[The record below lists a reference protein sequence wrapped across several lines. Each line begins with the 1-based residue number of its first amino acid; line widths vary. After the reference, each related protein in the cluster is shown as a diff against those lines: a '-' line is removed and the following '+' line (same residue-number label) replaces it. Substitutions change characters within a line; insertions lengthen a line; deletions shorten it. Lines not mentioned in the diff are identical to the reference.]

1 MATLFLSSSFLLPLS
16 SHKLWQWHPPR
27 KHLSFTICCASS
39 SSSNKSSSSSSSS
52 SRSSRKVKSNEEL
65 YNDLREF
72 LSTVGLSESH
82 VPSMKELSAHG
93 RDDLANI
100 VRRRGYKFIRQLLK
114 SSTKPGFNGFVAEK
128 SLAGQDEKVANEVE
142 DVSLSVEVSS
152 VRDCFP
158 SINTYPTVNSVDPD
172 YMRIESSANSLLQE
186 TESSNLNSQNKN
198 VNNSVENISLST
210 DVSFVKNPSK
220 GSCIKTD
227 LHSDIYSLPPTESLS
242 DPSFVGEVSP
252 NLNGHYE
259 KAGNVTETFS
269 SLADS
274 SILENH
280 SSSSN
285 INPSLILDEH
295 GYLSLQ
301 SSDMEEKVANFIQ
314 NGDLDIIE
322 DRAMI
327 LNGSALTSKQIASF
341 ATVNH
346 PLSEDHLGTGVGGAD
361 FDSSE
366 VEVIARRRENQL
378 EIDHLKFMLQ
388 QKEMELSRLKEQIE
402 KEKLAL
408 SVLQT
413 KAVTEINKAE
423 KLISDKDEELIAAEE
438 SLSGLEVV
446 EIQYSGDGEIVEV
459 AGSFNGWHHRIKM
472 DPLPSSSI
480 IEPIRS
486 RKSRLWSTVL
496 WLYPGTYEKQL
507 RFSKSLELLL
517 NYE

>member
-39 SSSNKSSSSSSSS
+39 SSSNKSASSSSSS

-100 VRRRGYKFIRQLLK
+100 VRRRGYKYIRQLLK

-128 SLAGQDEKVANEVE
+128 SLA
-142 DVSLSVEVSS
+142 
-152 VRDCFP
+152 
-158 SINTYPTVNSVDPD
+158 
-172 YMRIESSANSLLQE
+172 
-186 TESSNLNSQNKN
+186 
-198 VNNSVENISLST
+198 
-210 DVSFVKNPSK
+210 
-220 GSCIKTD
+220 
-227 LHSDIYSLPPTESLS
+227 ESLS

-285 INPSLILDEH
+285 INPSLNLDEH

-314 NGDLDIIE
+314 NGDLDIID

-346 PLSEDHLGTGVGGAD
+346 PLSEDHLGTGVEGAD

-378 EIDHLKFMLQ
+378 EIDHLKFMLH

-496 WLYPGTYEKQL
+496 WLYPGTYEIKFIVDGQWKVDPQRESVTKGGICNNIL
-507 RFSKSLELLL
+507 RVI
-517 NYE
+517 

>member
-39 SSSNKSSSSSSSS
+39 SSSNKSASSSSSS

-100 VRRRGYKFIRQLLK
+100 VRRRGYKYIRQLLK

-128 SLAGQDEKVANEVE
+128 SLAGQTNDEKVANEVE

-158 SINTYPTVNSVDPD
+158 
-172 YMRIESSANSLLQE
+172 
-186 TESSNLNSQNKN
+186 K
-198 VNNSVENISLST
+198 
-210 DVSFVKNPSK
+210 
-220 GSCIKTD
+220 
-227 LHSDIYSLPPTESLS
+227 SLS

-259 KAGNVTETFS
+259 KA
-269 SLADS
+269 
-274 SILENH
+274 
-280 SSSSN
+280 
-285 INPSLILDEH
+285 
-295 GYLSLQ
+295 
-301 SSDMEEKVANFIQ
+301 DMEEKVANFIQ
-314 NGDLDIIE
+314 NGDLDIID

-346 PLSEDHLGTGVGGAD
+346 PLSEDHLGTGVEGAD

-378 EIDHLKFMLQ
+378 EIDHLKFMLH

-496 WLYPGTYEKQL
+496 WLYPGTYEIKFIVDGQWKVDPQRESVTKGGICNNIL
-507 RFSKSLELLL
+507 RVI
-517 NYE
+517 

>member
-39 SSSNKSSSSSSSS
+39 SSSNKSSPSSSSS

-128 SLAGQDEKVANEVE
+128 SLA
-142 DVSLSVEVSS
+142 
-152 VRDCFP
+152 
-158 SINTYPTVNSVDPD
+158 
-172 YMRIESSANSLLQE
+172 
-186 TESSNLNSQNKN
+186 
-198 VNNSVENISLST
+198 
-210 DVSFVKNPSK
+210 
-220 GSCIKTD
+220 
-227 LHSDIYSLPPTESLS
+227 ESLS

-259 KAGNVTETFS
+259 KA
-269 SLADS
+269 
-274 SILENH
+274 
-280 SSSSN
+280 
-285 INPSLILDEH
+285 
-295 GYLSLQ
+295 
-301 SSDMEEKVANFIQ
+301 DMEEKVANFIQ

-366 VEVIARRRENQL
+366 VEARRSENQL
-378 EIDHLKFMLQ
+378 EIDHLKFMLH

-423 KLISDKDEELIAAEE
+423 KLILDKDEELIAAEE

-496 WLYPGTYEKQL
+496 WLYPGTYEIKFIVDGQWKVDPQRESVTKGGICNNIL
-507 RFSKSLELLL
+507 RVI
-517 NYE
+517 

>member
-39 SSSNKSSSSSSSS
+39 SSSNKSASSSSSS

-100 VRRRGYKFIRQLLK
+100 VRRRGYKYIRQLLK

-128 SLAGQDEKVANEVE
+128 SLAGQTNDEKVANEVE

-158 SINTYPTVNSVDPD
+158 
-172 YMRIESSANSLLQE
+172 
-186 TESSNLNSQNKN
+186 K
-198 VNNSVENISLST
+198 
-210 DVSFVKNPSK
+210 
-220 GSCIKTD
+220 
-227 LHSDIYSLPPTESLS
+227 SLS

-285 INPSLILDEH
+285 INPSLNLDEH

-314 NGDLDIIE
+314 NGDLDIID

-346 PLSEDHLGTGVGGAD
+346 PLSEDHLGTGVEGAD

-378 EIDHLKFMLQ
+378 EIDHLKFMLH

-496 WLYPGTYEKQL
+496 WLYPGTYEIKFIVDGQWKVDPQRESVTKGGICNNIL
-507 RFSKSLELLL
+507 RVI
-517 NYE
+517 

>member
-93 RDDLANI
+93 
-100 VRRRGYKFIRQLLK
+100 
-114 SSTKPGFNGFVAEK
+114 
-128 SLAGQDEKVANEVE
+128 
-142 DVSLSVEVSS
+142 
-152 VRDCFP
+152 
-158 SINTYPTVNSVDPD
+158 
-172 YMRIESSANSLLQE
+172 
-186 TESSNLNSQNKN
+186 
-198 VNNSVENISLST
+198 
-210 DVSFVKNPSK
+210 
-220 GSCIKTD
+220 
-227 LHSDIYSLPPTESLS
+227 SLPPTESLS

-259 KAGNVTETFS
+259 KA
-269 SLADS
+269 
-274 SILENH
+274 
-280 SSSSN
+280 
-285 INPSLILDEH
+285 
-295 GYLSLQ
+295 
-301 SSDMEEKVANFIQ
+301 DMEEKVANFIQ
-314 NGDLDIIE
+314 NGDLDIID

-346 PLSEDHLGTGVGGAD
+346 PLSEDHLGTGVEGAD

-366 VEVIARRRENQL
+366 ARRRENQL
-378 EIDHLKFMLQ
+378 EIDHLKFMLH

-486 RKSRLWSTVL
+486 RLWSTVL
-496 WLYPGTYEKQL
+496 WLYPGTYEIKFIVDGQWKVDPQRESVTKGGICNNIL
-507 RFSKSLELLL
+507 RVI
-517 NYE
+517 

>member
-158 SINTYPTVNSVDPD
+158 
-172 YMRIESSANSLLQE
+172 
-186 TESSNLNSQNKN
+186 K
-198 VNNSVENISLST
+198 
-210 DVSFVKNPSK
+210 
-220 GSCIKTD
+220 
-227 LHSDIYSLPPTESLS
+227 SLS

-259 KAGNVTETFS
+259 KA
-269 SLADS
+269 
-274 SILENH
+274 
-280 SSSSN
+280 
-285 INPSLILDEH
+285 
-295 GYLSLQ
+295 
-301 SSDMEEKVANFIQ
+301 DMEEKVANFIQ

-346 PLSEDHLGTGVGGAD
+346 PLSEDHLGTGVEGAD

-366 VEVIARRRENQL
+366 ARRRENQL
-378 EIDHLKFMLQ
+378 EIDHLKFMLH

-438 SLSGLEVV
+438 SLSGLEV
-446 EIQYSGDGEIVEV
+446 
-459 AGSFNGWHHRIKM
+459 
-472 DPLPSSSI
+472 
-480 IEPIRS
+480 
-486 RKSRLWSTVL
+486 
-496 WLYPGTYEKQL
+496 
-507 RFSKSLELLL
+507 
-517 NYE
+517 

>member
-39 SSSNKSSSSSSSS
+39 SSSNKSASSSSSS

-100 VRRRGYKFIRQLLK
+100 VRRRGYKYIRQLLK

-158 SINTYPTVNSVDPD
+158 
-172 YMRIESSANSLLQE
+172 
-186 TESSNLNSQNKN
+186 K
-198 VNNSVENISLST
+198 
-210 DVSFVKNPSK
+210 
-220 GSCIKTD
+220 
-227 LHSDIYSLPPTESLS
+227 SLS

-285 INPSLILDEH
+285 INPSLNLDEH

-314 NGDLDIIE
+314 NGDLDIID

-346 PLSEDHLGTGVGGAD
+346 PLSEDHLGTGVEGAD

-378 EIDHLKFMLQ
+378 EIDHLKFMLH

-496 WLYPGTYEKQL
+496 WLYPGTYEIKFIVDGQWKVDPQRESVTKGGICNNIL
-507 RFSKSLELLL
+507 RVI
-517 NYE
+517 

>member
-39 SSSNKSSSSSSSS
+39 SSSNKSSPSSSSS

-128 SLAGQDEKVANEVE
+128 SLA
-142 DVSLSVEVSS
+142 
-152 VRDCFP
+152 
-158 SINTYPTVNSVDPD
+158 
-172 YMRIESSANSLLQE
+172 
-186 TESSNLNSQNKN
+186 
-198 VNNSVENISLST
+198 
-210 DVSFVKNPSK
+210 
-220 GSCIKTD
+220 
-227 LHSDIYSLPPTESLS
+227 ESLS

-259 KAGNVTETFS
+259 KA
-269 SLADS
+269 
-274 SILENH
+274 
-280 SSSSN
+280 
-285 INPSLILDEH
+285 
-295 GYLSLQ
+295 
-301 SSDMEEKVANFIQ
+301 DMEEKVANFIQ

-366 VEVIARRRENQL
+366 VEVIARRSENQL
-378 EIDHLKFMLQ
+378 EIDHLKFMLH

-423 KLISDKDEELIAAEE
+423 KLILDKDEELIAAEE

-496 WLYPGTYEKQL
+496 WLYPGTYEIKFIVDGQWKVDPQRESVTKGGICNNIL
-507 RFSKSLELLL
+507 RVI
-517 NYE
+517 

>member
-1 MATLFLSSSFLLPLS
+1 MATLFLSSSFILPLS

-27 KHLSFTICCASS
+27 KHLSFTICASS
-39 SSSNKSSSSSSSS
+39 SSSKKSSSSSSSS

-152 VRDCFP
+152 
-158 SINTYPTVNSVDPD
+158 
-172 YMRIESSANSLLQE
+172 E

-198 VNNSVENISLST
+198 VDNSVENISLST

-220 GSCIKTD
+220 GSCINTD
-227 LHSDIYSLPPTESLS
+227 LHSDVYSLPPTESLS

-259 KAGNVTETFS
+259 KA
-269 SLADS
+269 
-274 SILENH
+274 
-280 SSSSN
+280 
-285 INPSLILDEH
+285 
-295 GYLSLQ
+295 
-301 SSDMEEKVANFIQ
+301 DMEEKVANFFQ

-366 VEVIARRRENQL
+366 ARRRENQL
-378 EIDHLKFMLQ
+378 EIDHLKFMLH

-459 AGSFNGWHHRIKM
+459 AGSFNGWHHWIKM

-496 WLYPGTYEKQL
+496 WLYPGTYEIKFIVDGQWKVDPQRESVTKGGICNNIL
-507 RFSKSLELLL
+507 RVI
-517 NYE
+517 

>member
-100 VRRRGYKFIRQLLK
+100 VRRRGYKYIRQLLK

-152 VRDCFP
+152 
-158 SINTYPTVNSVDPD
+158 
-172 YMRIESSANSLLQE
+172 E
-186 TESSNLNSQNKN
+186 TESSNLNCQNKN
-198 VNNSVENISLST
+198 VDNSVENISLST

-220 GSCIKTD
+220 GSCINTD
-227 LHSDIYSLPPTESLS
+227 LHSDVYSLPPTESLS

-285 INPSLILDEH
+285 INPSLNLDEH

-314 NGDLDIIE
+314 NGDLDIID

-346 PLSEDHLGTGVGGAD
+346 PLSEDHLGTGVEGAD

-378 EIDHLKFMLQ
+378 EIDHLKFMLH

-496 WLYPGTYEKQL
+496 WLYPGTYEIKFIVDGQWKVDPQRESVTKGGICNNIL
-507 RFSKSLELLL
+507 RVI
-517 NYE
+517 

>member
-128 SLAGQDEKVANEVE
+128 SLA
-142 DVSLSVEVSS
+142 
-152 VRDCFP
+152 
-158 SINTYPTVNSVDPD
+158 
-172 YMRIESSANSLLQE
+172 
-186 TESSNLNSQNKN
+186 
-198 VNNSVENISLST
+198 
-210 DVSFVKNPSK
+210 
-220 GSCIKTD
+220 
-227 LHSDIYSLPPTESLS
+227 ESLS

-259 KAGNVTETFS
+259 KA
-269 SLADS
+269 
-274 SILENH
+274 
-280 SSSSN
+280 
-285 INPSLILDEH
+285 
-295 GYLSLQ
+295 
-301 SSDMEEKVANFIQ
+301 DMEEKVANFIQ

-346 PLSEDHLGTGVGGAD
+346 PLSEDHLGTGVEGAD

-366 VEVIARRRENQL
+366 ARRRENQL
-378 EIDHLKFMLQ
+378 EIDHLKFMLH

-438 SLSGLEVV
+438 SLSGLEV
-446 EIQYSGDGEIVEV
+446 
-459 AGSFNGWHHRIKM
+459 
-472 DPLPSSSI
+472 
-480 IEPIRS
+480 
-486 RKSRLWSTVL
+486 
-496 WLYPGTYEKQL
+496 
-507 RFSKSLELLL
+507 
-517 NYE
+517 

>member
-128 SLAGQDEKVANEVE
+128 SLA
-142 DVSLSVEVSS
+142 
-152 VRDCFP
+152 
-158 SINTYPTVNSVDPD
+158 
-172 YMRIESSANSLLQE
+172 
-186 TESSNLNSQNKN
+186 
-198 VNNSVENISLST
+198 
-210 DVSFVKNPSK
+210 

-346 PLSEDHLGTGVGGAD
+346 PLSEDHLGTGVEGAD

-366 VEVIARRRENQL
+366 ARRRENQL
-378 EIDHLKFMLQ
+378 EIDHLKFMLH

-438 SLSGLEVV
+438 SLSGLEV
-446 EIQYSGDGEIVEV
+446 
-459 AGSFNGWHHRIKM
+459 
-472 DPLPSSSI
+472 
-480 IEPIRS
+480 
-486 RKSRLWSTVL
+486 
-496 WLYPGTYEKQL
+496 
-507 RFSKSLELLL
+507 
-517 NYE
+517 

>member
-39 SSSNKSSSSSSSS
+39 SSSNKSSPSSSSS

-128 SLAGQDEKVANEVE
+128 SLAGHDEKVANEVE

-152 VRDCFP
+152 
-158 SINTYPTVNSVDPD
+158 
-172 YMRIESSANSLLQE
+172 E

-198 VNNSVENISLST
+198 VDNSVENISLST

-220 GSCIKTD
+220 GSCINTD
-227 LHSDIYSLPPTESLS
+227 HSDVYSLPPTESLS

-259 KAGNVTETFS
+259 KA
-269 SLADS
+269 
-274 SILENH
+274 
-280 SSSSN
+280 
-285 INPSLILDEH
+285 
-295 GYLSLQ
+295 
-301 SSDMEEKVANFIQ
+301 DMEEKVANFIQ

-366 VEVIARRRENQL
+366 VEARRSENQL
-378 EIDHLKFMLQ
+378 EIDHLKFMLH

-423 KLISDKDEELIAAEE
+423 KLILDKDEELIAAEE

-496 WLYPGTYEKQL
+496 WLYPGTYEIKFIVDGQWKVDPQRESVTKGGICNNIL
-507 RFSKSLELLL
+507 RVI
-517 NYE
+517 

>member
-1 MATLFLSSSFLLPLS
+1 MSSQFRIILLSIDTL
-16 SHKLWQWHPPR
+16 
-27 KHLSFTICCASS
+27 C
-39 SSSNKSSSSSSSS
+39 N
-52 SRSSRKVKSNEEL
+52 
-65 YNDLREF
+65 
-72 LSTVGLSESH
+72 
-82 VPSMKELSAHG
+82 
-93 RDDLANI
+93 
-100 VRRRGYKFIRQLLK
+100 LK
-114 SSTKPGFNGFVAEK
+114 
-128 SLAGQDEKVANEVE
+128 GQDEKVANEVE

-198 VNNSVENISLST
+198 VDNSVENISLST

-322 DRAMI
+322 GMFFI
-327 LNGSALTSKQIASF
+327 CCSLHPSISQLLIF
-341 ATVNH
+341 TVY
-346 PLSEDHLGTGVGGAD
+346 
-361 FDSSE
+361 
-366 VEVIARRRENQL
+366 I
-378 EIDHLKFMLQ
+378 
-388 QKEMELSRLKEQIE
+388 
-402 KEKLAL
+402 
-408 SVLQT
+408 
-413 KAVTEINKAE
+413 
-423 KLISDKDEELIAAEE
+423 ELI
-438 SLSGLEVV
+438 
-446 EIQYSGDGEIVEV
+446 I
-459 AGSFNGWHHRIKM
+459 
-472 DPLPSSSI
+472 
-480 IEPIRS
+480 
-486 RKSRLWSTVL
+486 WSCL
-496 WLYPGTYEKQL
+496 MLK
-507 RFSKSLELLL
+507 
-517 NYE
+517 

>member
-1 MATLFLSSSFLLPLS
+1 MFMSSQFRIILLSIDTL
-16 SHKLWQWHPPR
+16 
-27 KHLSFTICCASS
+27 C
-39 SSSNKSSSSSSSS
+39 N
-52 SRSSRKVKSNEEL
+52 
-65 YNDLREF
+65 
-72 LSTVGLSESH
+72 
-82 VPSMKELSAHG
+82 
-93 RDDLANI
+93 
-100 VRRRGYKFIRQLLK
+100 LK
-114 SSTKPGFNGFVAEK
+114 
-128 SLAGQDEKVANEVE
+128 GQDEKVANEVE

-152 VRDCFP
+152 
-158 SINTYPTVNSVDPD
+158 
-172 YMRIESSANSLLQE
+172 E
-186 TESSNLNSQNKN
+186 TESSNLNCQNKN

-259 KAGNVTETFS
+259 KA
-269 SLADS
+269 
-274 SILENH
+274 
-280 SSSSN
+280 
-285 INPSLILDEH
+285 
-295 GYLSLQ
+295 
-301 SSDMEEKVANFIQ
+301 DMEEKVANFIQ

-346 PLSEDHLGTGVGGAD
+346 PLSEDHLGTGVEGAD

-366 VEVIARRRENQL
+366 ARRRENQL
-378 EIDHLKFMLQ
+378 EIDHLKFMLH

-438 SLSGLEVV
+438 SLSGLEV
-446 EIQYSGDGEIVEV
+446 
-459 AGSFNGWHHRIKM
+459 
-472 DPLPSSSI
+472 
-480 IEPIRS
+480 
-486 RKSRLWSTVL
+486 
-496 WLYPGTYEKQL
+496 
-507 RFSKSLELLL
+507 
-517 NYE
+517 

>member
-39 SSSNKSSSSSSSS
+39 SSSNKSASSSSSS

-100 VRRRGYKFIRQLLK
+100 VRRRGYKYIRQLLK

-128 SLAGQDEKVANEVE
+128 SLAGQTNDEKVANEVE

-152 VRDCFP
+152 
-158 SINTYPTVNSVDPD
+158 
-172 YMRIESSANSLLQE
+172 E
-186 TESSNLNSQNKN
+186 TESSNLNCQNKN
-198 VNNSVENISLST
+198 VDNSVENISLST

-220 GSCIKTD
+220 GSCINTD
-227 LHSDIYSLPPTESLS
+227 LHSDVYSLPPTESLS

-259 KAGNVTETFS
+259 KA
-269 SLADS
+269 
-274 SILENH
+274 
-280 SSSSN
+280 
-285 INPSLILDEH
+285 
-295 GYLSLQ
+295 
-301 SSDMEEKVANFIQ
+301 DMEEKVANFIQ
-314 NGDLDIIE
+314 NGDLDIID

-346 PLSEDHLGTGVGGAD
+346 PLSEDHLGTGVEGAD

-366 VEVIARRRENQL
+366 ARRRENQL
-378 EIDHLKFMLQ
+378 EIDHLKFMLH

-496 WLYPGTYEKQL
+496 WLYPGTYEIKFIVDGQWKVDPQRESVTKGGICNNIL
-507 RFSKSLELLL
+507 RVI
-517 NYE
+517 

>member
-1 MATLFLSSSFLLPLS
+1 MATLFLSSSFILPLS

-27 KHLSFTICCASS
+27 KHLSFTICASS
-39 SSSNKSSSSSSSS
+39 SSSKKSSSSSSSS

-128 SLAGQDEKVANEVE
+128 SLA
-142 DVSLSVEVSS
+142 
-152 VRDCFP
+152 
-158 SINTYPTVNSVDPD
+158 
-172 YMRIESSANSLLQE
+172 
-186 TESSNLNSQNKN
+186 
-198 VNNSVENISLST
+198 
-210 DVSFVKNPSK
+210 
-220 GSCIKTD
+220 
-227 LHSDIYSLPPTESLS
+227 ESLS

-259 KAGNVTETFS
+259 KA
-269 SLADS
+269 
-274 SILENH
+274 
-280 SSSSN
+280 
-285 INPSLILDEH
+285 
-295 GYLSLQ
+295 
-301 SSDMEEKVANFIQ
+301 DMEEKVANFFQ

-366 VEVIARRRENQL
+366 VEARRRENQL
-378 EIDHLKFMLQ
+378 EIDHLKFMLH

-459 AGSFNGWHHRIKM
+459 AGSFNGWHHWIKM

-496 WLYPGTYEKQL
+496 WLYPGTYEIKFIVDGQWKVDPQRESVTKGGICNNIL
-507 RFSKSLELLL
+507 RVI
-517 NYE
+517 

>member
-186 TESSNLNSQNKN
+186 TESSNLNCQNKN

-259 KAGNVTETFS
+259 KA
-269 SLADS
+269 
-274 SILENH
+274 
-280 SSSSN
+280 
-285 INPSLILDEH
+285 
-295 GYLSLQ
+295 
-301 SSDMEEKVANFIQ
+301 DMEEKVANFIQ

-346 PLSEDHLGTGVGGAD
+346 PLSEDHLGTGVEGAD

-366 VEVIARRRENQL
+366 ARRRENQL
-378 EIDHLKFMLQ
+378 EIDHLKFMLH

-438 SLSGLEVV
+438 SLSGLEV
-446 EIQYSGDGEIVEV
+446 
-459 AGSFNGWHHRIKM
+459 
-472 DPLPSSSI
+472 
-480 IEPIRS
+480 
-486 RKSRLWSTVL
+486 
-496 WLYPGTYEKQL
+496 
-507 RFSKSLELLL
+507 
-517 NYE
+517 

>member
-39 SSSNKSSSSSSSS
+39 SSSNKSASSSSSS

-100 VRRRGYKFIRQLLK
+100 VRRRGYKYIRQLLK

-128 SLAGQDEKVANEVE
+128 SLA
-142 DVSLSVEVSS
+142 
-152 VRDCFP
+152 
-158 SINTYPTVNSVDPD
+158 
-172 YMRIESSANSLLQE
+172 
-186 TESSNLNSQNKN
+186 
-198 VNNSVENISLST
+198 
-210 DVSFVKNPSK
+210 
-220 GSCIKTD
+220 
-227 LHSDIYSLPPTESLS
+227 ESLS

-259 KAGNVTETFS
+259 KA
-269 SLADS
+269 
-274 SILENH
+274 
-280 SSSSN
+280 
-285 INPSLILDEH
+285 
-295 GYLSLQ
+295 
-301 SSDMEEKVANFIQ
+301 DMEEKVANFIQ
-314 NGDLDIIE
+314 NGDLDIID

-346 PLSEDHLGTGVGGAD
+346 PLSEDHLGTGVEGAD

-378 EIDHLKFMLQ
+378 EIDHLKFMLH

-496 WLYPGTYEKQL
+496 WLYPGTYEIKFIVDGQWKVDPQRESVTKGGICNNIL
-507 RFSKSLELLL
+507 RVI
-517 NYE
+517 

>member
-1 MATLFLSSSFLLPLS
+1 
-16 SHKLWQWHPPR
+16 
-27 KHLSFTICCASS
+27 
-39 SSSNKSSSSSSSS
+39 
-52 SRSSRKVKSNEEL
+52 
-65 YNDLREF
+65 
-72 LSTVGLSESH
+72 
-82 VPSMKELSAHG
+82 
-93 RDDLANI
+93 
-100 VRRRGYKFIRQLLK
+100 
-114 SSTKPGFNGFVAEK
+114 
-128 SLAGQDEKVANEVE
+128 
-142 DVSLSVEVSS
+142 
-152 VRDCFP
+152 
-158 SINTYPTVNSVDPD
+158 
-172 YMRIESSANSLLQE
+172 MRIESSANSLLQE
-186 TESSNLNSQNKN
+186 TESSNLNCQNKN

-259 KAGNVTETFS
+259 KA
-269 SLADS
+269 
-274 SILENH
+274 
-280 SSSSN
+280 
-285 INPSLILDEH
+285 
-295 GYLSLQ
+295 
-301 SSDMEEKVANFIQ
+301 DMEEKVANFIQ

-346 PLSEDHLGTGVGGAD
+346 PLSEDHLGTGVEGAD

-366 VEVIARRRENQL
+366 ARRRENQL
-378 EIDHLKFMLQ
+378 EIDHLKFMLH

-438 SLSGLEVV
+438 SLSGLEV
-446 EIQYSGDGEIVEV
+446 
-459 AGSFNGWHHRIKM
+459 
-472 DPLPSSSI
+472 
-480 IEPIRS
+480 
-486 RKSRLWSTVL
+486 
-496 WLYPGTYEKQL
+496 
-507 RFSKSLELLL
+507 
-517 NYE
+517 

>member
-152 VRDCFP
+152 
-158 SINTYPTVNSVDPD
+158 
-172 YMRIESSANSLLQE
+172 E
-186 TESSNLNSQNKN
+186 TESSNLNCQNKN

-259 KAGNVTETFS
+259 KA
-269 SLADS
+269 
-274 SILENH
+274 
-280 SSSSN
+280 
-285 INPSLILDEH
+285 
-295 GYLSLQ
+295 
-301 SSDMEEKVANFIQ
+301 DMEEKVANFIQ

-346 PLSEDHLGTGVGGAD
+346 PLSEDHLGTGVEGAD

-366 VEVIARRRENQL
+366 VEARRRENQL
-378 EIDHLKFMLQ
+378 EIDHLKFMLH

-438 SLSGLEVV
+438 SLSGLEV
-446 EIQYSGDGEIVEV
+446 
-459 AGSFNGWHHRIKM
+459 
-472 DPLPSSSI
+472 
-480 IEPIRS
+480 
-486 RKSRLWSTVL
+486 
-496 WLYPGTYEKQL
+496 
-507 RFSKSLELLL
+507 
-517 NYE
+517 